1 LDLMASP
8 SSTPATSS
16 FVESPPTRTA
26 PDEYV
31 EIDSIATRCGVIA
44 GLICEIDAG
53 GFVRSFG
60 R

>member
-1 LDLMASP
+1 VGSPVGDLDH
-8 SSTPATSS
+8 T
-16 FVESPPTRTA
+16 

-31 EIDSIATRCGVIA
+31 GTDSIATRCGVIA

>member
-1 LDLMASP
+1 MAKPFVDPGDLVV
-8 SSTPATSS
+8 
-16 FVESPPTRTA
+16 VESPPTRTA